1 MFLSQVKV
9 RVPTMSEATSTARNL
24 NRRRL
29 LLACAALVG
38 AYATVAWAAGETGD
52 PAARQIRAFCDSLVA
67 VMKQARELGVRGRY
81 EKLATPIRE
90 TFDLPA
96 MTRIA
101 VGSDWSSI
109 ASEQQ
114 TALIDSFTRMTIAT
128 YASRFDG
135 YSGERFEVDAV
146 SEARATGRIVRTK
159 LLQSNGEA
167 ITLNYLMR
175 DSAGTWKV
183 VDVYL
188 TGTISELAT
197 RRSEFASLLK
207 SGGPN
212 ALIESLRQKTDRLM
226 RAPAS
231 DTESGHR

>member
-1 MFLSQVKV
+1 
-9 RVPTMSEATSTARNL
+9 MSEATTTARNP

-29 LLACAALVG
+29 LLACAAWVG
-38 AYATVAWAAGETGD
+38 AYTRPGWEEGEPAD

-67 VMKQARELGVRGRY
+67 VMKQARQLGVRGRY
-81 EKLATPIRE
+81 ENLGPPIRA

-197 RRSEFASLLK
+197 RRSEFAAILK
-207 SGGPN
+207 SG
-212 ALIESLRQKTDRLM
+212 
-226 RAPAS
+226 
-231 DTESGHR
+231 